1 MELGAIERET
11 KRFRDI
17 RDKTERDLEECRRRG
32 VGLEDVREIQFYKDT
47 MNVKLSTQHEL

>member
-32 VGLEDVREIQFYKDT
+32 VGLEDVSEFTVKSMIL
-47 MNVKLSTQHEL
+47 KLSTQH